1 MSTALATVN
10 APATWGYLG
19 PDMES
24 AGRLAKA
31 LVGTGLAP
39 SGMTAGQAFYVMLAG
54 AELGLRGPI
63 EALRHVVVIKG
74 KPSIS
79 AELMRSMML
88 QAGCKLDWLRTDATG
103 ATLKITRPD
112 GSSGTFTFD
121 DKDAQRAGL
130 INNNTWKQYP
140 NAMYQARVTSLA
152 ARAFCPD
159 MLRGASYTPEEL
171 GVKATVSG
179 EGEIEYDAREVTND
193 HHDDDPKPSGG
204 KALPAPNGNGGKDAS
219 GLPEVPANADPTA
232 SAAQVKALAI
242 LATKKLGGI
251 PRGDRLRIYE
261 AILQREVETSADLT
275 VSEWRQVVDAL
286 NQMTDKG
293 AAATGN
299 GTPTSEA
306 ETAEAGGATPASDPH
321 ELWDGAETPSEP
333 SWKKL
338 NVEQQAVRDSI
349 VKLAAK
355 VGWVHVADKTVLAP
369 RAIRDAF
376 TVDCGEYVDP
386 GKIATRPAPK
396 RMLALYQQEVEAEQK
411 RQKEGAAA

>member
-1 MSTALATVN
+1 MNTALATAS

-19 PDMES
+19 NDMES

-39 SGMTAGQAFYVMLAG
+39 AGMTSGQAFYVMLAG

-79 AELMRSMML
+79 AELMRSLML

-121 DKDAQRAGL
+121 EKDAQRANL
-130 INNNTWKQYP
+130 ANNNTWKQYP
-140 NAMYQARVTSLA
+140 VAMYQARVTSLA

-171 GVKATVSG
+171 GVKATVTG
-179 EGEIEYDAREVTND
+179 EGEIECDAREVTND

-204 KALPAPNGNGGKDAS
+204 KALPAPNGNGGEDAS
-219 GLPEVPANADPTA
+219 GLPEAPANADPTA

-251 PRGDRLRIYE
+251 TREGRLSLYAEVIG
-261 AILQREVETSADLT
+261 REIQTSSELT
-275 VSEWRQVVDAL
+275 VREWRQVVDAL
-286 NQMTDKG
+286 NAMDALPGKDS
-293 AAATGN
+293 
-299 GTPTSEA
+299 PTSEA
-306 ETAEAGGATPASDPH
+306 KASGAGEKPASDGNPH
-321 ELWDGAETPSEP
+321 GLCDEGEATPSEP

-338 NVEQQAVRDSI
+338 NPEQSAVRNAI
-349 VKLAAK
+349 VKLAQS
-355 VGWVHVADKTVLAP
+355 VDWINVQDKTVVAP
-369 RAIRDAF
+369 AAIREAF
-376 TVDCGEYVDP
+376 TVDPGPWLDP
-386 GKIATRPAPK
+386 AIIATRPAPK